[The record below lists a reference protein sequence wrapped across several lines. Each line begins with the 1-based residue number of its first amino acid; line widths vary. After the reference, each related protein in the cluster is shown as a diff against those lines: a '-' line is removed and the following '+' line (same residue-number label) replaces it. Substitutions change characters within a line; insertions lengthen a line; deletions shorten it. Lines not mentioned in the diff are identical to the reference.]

1 MVVTIMI
8 LASRLLMLLLVSGA
22 VLAAAPIYTVSAA
35 KCNSDFQVTISPTSE
50 TITRGSNL
58 LFYII
63 PTGHQCLTGIHVTV
77 GTTISPNVK
86 NGPVLTEHS
95 YDTSINNGEI
105 ILTGTTTSSTPTG
118 TYTINATATGIQYP
132 IVGQSHSGITTL
144 VVTK

>member
-1 MVVTIMI
+1 
-8 LASRLLMLLLVSGA
+8 MLLLVSGV
-22 VLAAAPIYTVSAA
+22 VLAATPIYTVSAA

-50 TITRGSNL
+50 TISTGSNL

-77 GTTISPNVK
+77 RTTISPNLK

-95 YDTSINNGEI
+95 YDVPINGGEVV
-105 ILTGTTTSSTPTG
+105 LTGTTSSSTPIG
-118 TYTINATATGIQYP
+118 TYTINATATGIQFP
-132 IVGQSHSGITTL
+132 IVGQSHSGTATL

>member
-1 MVVTIMI
+1 
-8 LASRLLMLLLVSGA
+8 MLLLVSGL
-22 VLAAAPIYTVSAA
+22 VLAASPTHTVSAA
-35 KCNSDFQVTISPTSE
+35 KCNSDFQVTISPSSE
-50 TITRGSNL
+50 TISRGSNL

-95 YDTSINNGEI
+95 YDVPINGGEVV
-105 ILTGTTTSSTPTG
+105 LTGTTGSGTPTG
-118 TYTINATATGIQYP
+118 TYTINATATGIQDP
-132 IVGQSHSGITTL
+132 IVGQSQSGFATL

>member
-1 MVVTIMI
+1 MI
-8 LASRLLMLLLVSGA
+8 LASRLLMLLLVSGV
-22 VLAAAPIYTVSAA
+22 VLAATPIYTVSAA

-50 TITRGSNL
+50 TISTGSNL

-77 GTTISPNVK
+77 RTAISPNLK

-95 YDTSINNGEI
+95 YDVPINGGEVV
-105 ILTGTTTSSTPTG
+105 LTGTTSSSTPTG
-118 TYTINATATGIQYP
+118 TYTINATATGIQFP
-132 IVGQSHSGITTL
+132 IVGQSHSGTATL